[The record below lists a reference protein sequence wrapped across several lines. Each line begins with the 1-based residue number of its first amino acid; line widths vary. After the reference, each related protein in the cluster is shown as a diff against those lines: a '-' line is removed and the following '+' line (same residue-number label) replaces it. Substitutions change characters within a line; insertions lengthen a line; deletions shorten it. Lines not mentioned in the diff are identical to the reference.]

1 MADVS
6 SVQPYLLGLLSAA
19 VAWLF
24 KTVIQYGREL
34 VALQTAFKI
43 YLEGT
48 AKGAAKVLDSPNPT
62 PPEIRV
68 LLRKYT
74 RKELHSEEEK
84 EQLREFLKE
93 LTHSPDADKSERS
106 AAVQLLASME
116 AMKALRAGRGNH

>member
-1 MADVS
+1 MPDAG

-24 KTVIQYGREL
+24 KTVIQYGRDL

-68 LLRKYT
+68 LLKKYR
-74 RKELHSEEEK
+74 RKELDGEERERLK
-84 EQLREFLKE
+84 EFLKE
-93 LTHSPDADKSERS
+93 LTRSPDADKSERS
-106 AAVQLLASME
+106 AAIQLLASME
-116 AMKALRAGRGNH
+116 AMKALGAGRGNN